1 MYMYMHGLWGL
12 RMIDTCTCT
21 CRLCGTEVHMY
32 SMYMYSCT
40 LMCTCTW

>member
-12 RMIDTCTCT
+12 RMIDTCTC
-21 CRLCGTEVHMY
+21 RLCGTEVHTCMY